1 MLHRVGGHATHSS
14 TSVVRRIPKIR
25 GRKISGRTERPPTKS
40 AVGATVLRPKI
51 KLTMRELYRWGY
63 FRPLPLIPQFCGSP
77 SRAS

>member
-25 GRKISGRTERPPTKS
+25 GRTERPPTKS

-63 FRPLPLIPQFCGSP
+63 FRPFPLIPQFCGSP